1 MMKHILYKA
10 ETRGHA
16 NHGWLDT
23 HHTFSFA
30 DYHNPERVHFG
41 ALRVLNDD
49 IVKGGEGFGRH
60 PHDNMEIISIPLRGA
75 LRHGDSMG
83 NGGVIEAGDVQ
94 VMSAGT
100 GVFHSEFNARENE
113 DVNFFQIWV
122 FPNKRGVEPRYEQKK
137 TDFLQHKNQ
146 LCEIVTPEPTE
157 HSLWIY
163 QEAWFHIG
171 LFDRD
176 EEVEYKLKNPKNG
189 VFIMI
194 IQGGF
199 NVSGIELDCRDGLG
213 VWETDKITVKSL
225 GDDSQILLMEVPM
238 SF

>member
-1 MMKHILYKA
+1 MKTILYKA

-16 NHGWLDT
+16 DHGWLDT

-30 DYHNPERVHFG
+30 DYYNPERIHFG

-49 IVKGGEGFGRH
+49 IVEGGEGFGRH
-60 PHDNMEIISIPLRGA
+60 PHDNMEIVSIPLRGT

-100 GVFHSEFNARENE
+100 GVFHSEFNANKDR

-122 FPNKRGVEPRYEQKK
+122 FPNKKGVEPRYEQKQM
-137 TDFLQHKNQ
+137 DFLQHKNQ
-146 LCEIVTPEPTE
+146 LCEIITPYPTD

-163 QEAWFHIG
+163 QDAWFYIAS
-171 LFDRD
+171 LDKE

-189 VFIMI
+189 VFAMV

-199 NVSGIELDCRDGLG
+199 DVSGTELDCRDGLG
-213 VWETDKITVKSL
+213 VWQTDKITLQSL
-225 GDDSQILLMEVPM
+225 GDDSRILLMEVPM
-238 SF
+238 